1 MSKQEFDEARNRL
14 DASTKSVDVT
24 TQLELYGLYKQATQG
39 DVQGSRPGALNIKAR
54 AKWDA
59 WATRKGM
66 STEDAQNIYVAL
78 AAKILSR

>member
-1 MSKQEFDEARNRL
+1 MSREEFDQARSRL
-14 DASTKSVDVT
+14 DASKRSVDVT
-24 TQLELYGLYKQATQG
+24 TQLELYGLYKQATEG

-66 STEDAQNIYVAL
+66 SASEAQQAYVDL
-78 AAKILSR
+78 ANQILEG